1 MAAAAISTSI
11 NDSKLCLFCSTK
23 YDRSRPPICLCQHC
37 SIPLCFECM
46 KQHHDEIL
54 QDTAQL
60 SHQYNELRQLFET
73 KTKMVIDETASTIET
88 VNNHFNSYI
97 NELLD
102 TQHRIIEELR
112 TTEQQ
117 AQESLIDVDLKLQS
131 LGTDIEA
138 LSNDGIVQKERM
150 ANLSTGMK
158 TLEQRLNNYQVM
170 KTENLTRTR
179 QMLTITFGS
188 SPTVE
193 EKSSLLD
200 RTNKNTQNEAKTEEN
215 TSSVNATVVSKL
227 EVATSGKSLDSVQSV
242 SNVIQPCYAVYEYA
256 SDEEDKDE
264 INIKMNFGR
273 TPHTIDRIA
282 SDGDNILY
290 TSYFEDGYDIIEHFI
305 LDYED
310 DRSSIYRDWKQSR
323 IIDLAWWDGIEKFIC
338 VTQEGIYT
346 VQRTDGTLRI
356 MRTIKGVW
364 SYARVATND
373 NTLFVWINGVHSKFN
388 GIDVYSTNFD
398 RLETIDFNNNSIGYF
413 TGKSS
418 SFCATNNTI
427 VSLCKRT
434 QRNRDVFQAT
444 FCDLR
449 MNRSHYVLLGKCN
462 NGIEIRSDSEGRFFI
477 TTGLNRL
484 HIISPTGQK
493 RTIKLRSNGESI
505 AILNNRR
512 VAIGNGSRDMQIIE
526 Y

>member
-1 MAAAAISTSI
+1 MATAAIPPSI
-11 NDSKLCLFCSTK
+11 NDSKSCLFCSTK
-23 YDRSRPPICLCQHC
+23 YDRSRPSICLCQHC

-46 KQHHDEIL
+46 KQHHDDIL

-73 KTKMVIDETASTIET
+73 KKKMIVDETASTIET

-102 TQHRIIEELR
+102 AQHRIIEELK

-117 AQESLIDVDLKLQS
+117 AKESLVDVDSKLQS
-131 LGTDIEA
+131 LSTDIEA
-138 LSNDGIVQKERM
+138 LSKDGIVQKERM
-150 ANLSTGMK
+150 TILSTGMK

-179 QMLTITFGS
+179 QMLTMSFGY

-193 EKSSLLD
+193 EIPSS
-200 RTNKNTQNEAKTEEN
+200 RNQTNENTQNKVKTEEN
-215 TSSVNATVVSKL
+215 TSSVNAMVVSKL
-227 EVATSGKSLDSVQSV
+227 EVATSDKPLDSVQSV
-242 SNVIQPCYAVYEYA
+242 SNVIQPCYAVYGYA
-256 SDEEDKDE
+256 SDEEDEDE
-264 INIKMNFGR
+264 INIKISFDQ
-273 TPHTIDRIA
+273 TPHNIDRIA

-290 TSYFEDGYDIIEHFI
+290 TSYFDDGCDTIEHFI
-305 LDYED
+305 LDYKD
-310 DRSSIYRDWKQSR
+310 GRSNICRDWKQSR
-323 IIDLAWWDGIEKFIC
+323 IIDLVWWNSIEKFVC
-338 VTQEGIYT
+338 VTMKGIYT
-346 VQRTDGTLRI
+346 VQRRAETLKI
-356 MRTIKGVW
+356 MCTIKDDW

-373 NTLFVWINGVHSKFN
+373 YTLFLWINSVDSGFN

-398 RLETIDFNNNSIGYF
+398 RLKIIDFNNNSPGSFIDNS
-413 TGKSS
+413 T

-427 VSLCKRT
+427 VSLCTRT
-434 QRNRDVFQAT
+434 RRNRNVFQAT
-444 FCDLR
+444 FCNLH
-449 MNRSHYVLLGKCN
+449 MNRSHYVILGKYN
-462 NGIEIRSDSEGRFFI
+462 NEIEIRSDSEGRLFI

-493 RTIKLRSNGESI
+493 RTIRLRSNGESI

-512 VAIGNGSRDMQIIE
+512 VAIGNGSRQMQIIE